1 MKSSALTAGLVLA
14 AGVGIGA
21 VAVSPTPT
29 MEEVRTAFSGF
40 NLIPTAA
47 AQDKEAEVSPTKVSM
62 RPRDV
67 YYPNTED
74 LNPGEMRVIACGTGM
89 PTTRAAQAAACF
101 LVELGNGDKFLF
113 DIGSG
118 SAERISSL
126 QIPYNYLDKVFIGHL
141 HTDHFG
147 ALHDLF
153 IGGALMGRNVPL
165 RVWGPSGETEELGT
179 AYALA
184 HMQKMLTWDLAGRA
198 GNVDF
203 RGYQMDVTEFDYKL
217 ENEVVYEENGVVIRT
232 FPAIHAIDGSVS
244 YALEWNGLKF
254 VFSSDTYPNKWFVDY
269 AKDADL
275 VIHECFIA
283 VPDLVNKMKFSPE
296 SALLVGTQV
305 HTAPE
310 AFGKVMSA
318 IEPRMAVAYHFFNDF
333 DTSLAVYDRIRK
345 TYDGPLSLANDFMVW
360 NVTKDD
366 IRVRMAVTDEATWAP
381 PLGAPAEAP
390 SLEDREAFAQANNL
404 DPEKVGFS
412 EFTQSGFW
420 DVDDA
425 LRPIFEEASEA
436 LGKEFPYPEKK

>member
-1 MKSSALTAGLVLA
+1 MMKKVITITASALVAFVFVFVYWLGVHHGRTGEGIAIAKEALA
-14 AGVGIGA
+14 APA
-21 VAVSPTPT
+21 ESKVSP
-29 MEEVRTAFSGF
+29 V
-40 NLIPTAA
+40 
-47 AQDKEAEVSPTKVSM
+47 EA
-62 RPRDV
+62 RPRDT
-67 YYPNTED
+67 YYPNTENLAPD
-74 LNPGEMRVIACGTGM
+74 EMRVIACGTGM

-165 RVWGPSGETEELGT
+165 RVWGPSGAVPELGT
-179 AYALA
+179 AYALEK
-184 HMQKMLTWDLAGRA
+184 MQGMLTWDLAGRA

-203 RGYQMDVTEFDYKL
+203 RGYRMEVNEFDYKL
-217 ENEVVYEENGVVIRT
+217 DNEVIYDENGVSIRT
-232 FPAIHAIDGSVS
+232 FPAIHSIDGSVS
-244 YALEWNGLKF
+244 YSLEWNGLKF
-254 VFSSDTYPNKWFVDY
+254 VFSSDTYPNKWFVEY

-275 VIHECFIA
+275 VVHECFIA
-283 VPDLVNKMKFSPE
+283 VPDLVAKMKFSPE

-318 IEPRMAVAYHFFNDF
+318 VKPRMAVAYHFFKDF
-333 DTSLAVYDRIRK
+333 DTTAAVHDRIRK
-345 TYDGPLSLANDFMVW
+345 TYDGPLSLAEDHMVW

-366 IRVRMAVTDEATWAP
+366 IRVRMAEVDDHTWAP
-381 PLGAPAEAP
+381 PLASPAKPP
-390 SLEDREAFAQANNL
+390 SLDDRTAYAEQVGL
-404 DPEKVGFS
+404 KPEQIGFS
-412 EFTQSGFW
+412 DFTKTGFW
-420 DVDDA
+420 DVDDV
-425 LRPIFEEASEA
+425 LREIYKEASEA
-436 LGKEFPYPEKK
+436 LGREFPYPEGQKK

>member
-1 MKSSALTAGLVLA
+1 MKKLFLFGSGILVTAALVSIYLLGLHHGHTGEGLGITKEAIA
-14 AGVGIGA
+14 AQSENK
-21 VAVSPTPT
+21 VSP
-29 MEEVRTAFSGF
+29 V
-40 NLIPTAA
+40 
-47 AQDKEAEVSPTKVSM
+47 EA
-62 RPRDV
+62 RPRDT
-67 YYPNTED
+67 YYPNSETMAPD
-74 LNPGEMRVIACGTGM
+74 EMRVIACGTGM

-165 RVWGPSGETEELGT
+165 RIWGPNGPAPELGT
-179 AYALA
+179 AYALER
-184 HMQKMLTWDLAGRA
+184 MKEMLTWDLAGRA

-203 RGYQMDVTEFDYKL
+203 RGYRMEVKEFDYKL
-217 ENEVVYEENGVVIRT
+217 DNKVIYEENGVTVRT

-244 YALEWNGLKF
+244 YSLEWKDLKF
-254 VFSSDTYPNKWFVDY
+254 VFSSDTYPNKWFVEY

-283 VPDLVNKMKFSPE
+283 VPDLVNKMRFSPE

-318 IEPRMAVAYHFFNDF
+318 VKPRMAVAYHFFKDF
-333 DTSLAVYDRIRK
+333 DTTAAVYERIRK
-345 TYDGPLSLANDFMVW
+345 TYDGPLSLAEDYMVW
-360 NVTKDD
+360 NVTKND
-366 IRVRMAVTDEATWAP
+366 IRVRMAEVDHHTWAP
-381 PLGAPAEAP
+381 PLASPAEP
-390 SLEDREAFAQANNL
+390 PKLEDRKPF
-404 DPEKVGFS
+404 EKKLGVSLEFS
-412 EFTQSGFW
+412 DFTKNGYW
-420 DVDDA
+420 DVDDV
-425 LRPIFEEASEA
+425 LRPIYEEA
-436 LGKEFPYPEKK
+436 GKAMGREFPYPGDEKSKKK

>member
-1 MKSSALTAGLVLA
+1 MRRKLWVALSQKKSVILGIFTVGLA
-14 AGVGIGA
+14 IGA
-21 VAVSPTPT
+21 YLTSVDAPLIKEVMAATENEAVSP
-29 MEEVRTAFSGF
+29 VKARA
-40 NLIPTAA
+40 
-47 AQDKEAEVSPTKVSM
+47 
-62 RPRDV
+62 RDT
-67 YYPNTED
+67 YYPNSED
-74 LNPGEMRVIACGTGM
+74 LKPDEMRVIACGTGM

-126 QIPYNYLDKVFIGHL
+126 QIPYNYLNKVFIGHL

-165 RVWGPSGETEELGT
+165 EVWGPSGATPELGT
-179 AYALA
+179 AYALD
-184 HMQKMLTWDLAGRA
+184 HLQKMLTWDLAGRA

-203 RGYQMDVTEFDYKL
+203 RGYQMKVTEFDYKG
-217 ENEVVYEENGVVIRT
+217 ENQVIYDKNGVTIRS
-232 FPAIHAIDGSVS
+232 FPAIHSIDGSVS
-244 YALEWNGLKF
+244 FSLEWNDLKF
-254 VFSSDTYPNKWFVDY
+254 VFSSDTYPNKWFVEY

-283 VPDLVNKMKFSPE
+283 VPELITKMGFTPE

-318 IEPRMAVAYHFFNDF
+318 IEPRMAVAYHFFKDF
-333 DTSLAVYDRIRK
+333 DTTASVYDGIRS
-345 TYDGPLSLANDFMVW
+345 TYDGPLSLAEDYMVW

-366 IRVRMAVTDEATWAP
+366 IKVRMAVVDHETWAP
-381 PLGAPAEAP
+381 PAASPAKAPVP
-390 SLEDREAFAQANNL
+390 QDKIDFAK
-404 DPEKVGFS
+404 KVGVETLDFS

-420 DVDDA
+420 NVDDA
-425 LRPIFEEASEA
+425 LRPIYKATSERE
-436 LGKEFPYPEKK
+436 GKEYPYPEKK